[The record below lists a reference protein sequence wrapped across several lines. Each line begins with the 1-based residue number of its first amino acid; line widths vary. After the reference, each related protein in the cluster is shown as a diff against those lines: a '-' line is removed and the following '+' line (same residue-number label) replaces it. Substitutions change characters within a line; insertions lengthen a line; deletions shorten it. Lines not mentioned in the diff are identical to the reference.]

1 MVEAKRLLE
10 AVVVVV
16 AVIAAQYYDLKRGK
30 KCVKFIFRRFKLSF
44 RAIFFPSKK
53 NFFQKF
59 NSLCGR

>member
-10 AVVVVV
+10 AVVVV
-16 AVIAAQYYDLKRGK
+16 AVIAAQQYDLKSGK